1 MKRVRKKR
9 ILLLEDDRLFAET
22 LQDFLEEEGYEAE
35 MVFDP
40 LSAFEKCYK
49 NSFDLYIFDINLP
62 FQDGLSA
69 FDELRKSGDATPVI
83 FLTSRED
90 RESLLSGFRVGA
102 DDYLKKPVD
111 LEELAARIEVVL
123 RRGAREERRVLGRY
137 VMDRHVRELLLDEKP
152 IHLGRRVYDLLE
164 LLVDAK
170 GLIVTREQIKE
181 RLWPDSE
188 DASDGALRVYIAR
201 LKKLFP
207 DAVENIRGVGYRF
220 DSDRAGGR

>member
-1 MKRVRKKR
+1 M
-9 ILLLEDDRLFAET
+9 
-22 LQDFLEEEGYEAE
+22 
-35 MVFDP
+35 
-40 LSAFEKCYK
+40 
-49 NSFDLYIFDINLP
+49 
-62 FQDGLSA
+62 
-69 FDELRKSGDATPVI
+69 
-83 FLTSRED
+83 
-90 RESLLSGFRVGA
+90 
-102 DDYLKKPVD
+102 
-111 LEELAARIEVVL
+111 VL
-123 RRGAREERRVLGRY
+123 RRGAREGRRVLGRY
-137 VMDRHVRELLLDEKP
+137 AMDRHGRELLLDEKP
-152 IHLGRRVYDLLE
+152 VHLGRRVYDLLE